1 MALIK
6 LGANSGKGKILQT
19 VHTEIETYPSR
30 SAGKTYADISG
41 LNLTITPNSTS
52 NKILIVFDTGVVA
65 NSSTSISFVLK
76 RTIGGSS
83 TLHGGHTDSSRQ
95 NAWVRHV
102 SISDNNHDVGVHA
115 QYFDTSH
122 NTTSAITYTVQWIAQ
137 GTAYLN
143 RGTNYSDGNHSYN
156 TTTNSR
162 IYAMEIEA

>member
-1 MALIK
+1 MAITR
-6 LGANSGKGKILQT
+6 LGGASAITGTIPTSVAPGKGKILQT

-95 NAWVRHV
+95 ML
-102 SISDNNHDVGVHA
+102 G
-115 QYFDTSH
+115 
-122 NTTSAITYTVQWIAQ
+122 
-137 GTAYLN
+137 
-143 RGTNYSDGNHSYN
+143 
-156 TTTNSR
+156 
-162 IYAMEIEA
+162 